1 MQQEVGIF
9 FEPFVQLG
17 VLAKSPAFPAVTA
30 FTPQHFSCKKYS
42 SLYEHTHIIFV
53 GKKKHN
59 FFKIHVY
66 IIIKVIQTEGFI
78 NVYELMIYRRYEDVV
93 FLLYL
98 VNTS

>member
-53 GKKKHN
+53 GKKHN
-59 FFKIHVY
+59 FFEIHVY
-66 IIIKVIQTEGFI
+66 IIIKVIPTEGFI

-98 VNTS
+98 LNTR